1 MGRPFLGAFCACAV
15 ALAALSGLPV
25 EVFDMI
31 DTNGDGQLTLDELK
45 NYLKIS
51 GCFGCVK
58 RLFVK
63 DLLISAGGDLLL
75 AGLGLSLLISALQ
88 RRNSR

>member
-1 MGRPFLGAFCACAV
+1 VPN
-15 ALAALSGLPV
+15 LPID
-25 EVFDMI
+25 VFDLI
-31 DTNGDGQLTLDELK
+31 DADGGGQLTLDELK
-45 NYLKIS
+45 NYLKIN